1 MEIKKK
7 QIEAFL
13 NCGCKKFEY
22 KSDIKKIKYPFKCS
36 KCGIINRKTIN
47 YCPYCKSKR
56 YKKWG
61 NPVRNFYAVECATC
75 YAVYLKNPLSN
86 EAQSLYYKNYA
97 KNVHQKR
104 DIKVKQRSEMYKQ
117 EVDFLIK
124 NVKNFRKINDILDV
138 GCGGGF
144 LLDVFKKLKKNTFG
158 IEVGLDSYEIAKKKH
173 KMYYGNFDKKLSI
186 NRKFDIIIMRG
197 VIEHVDDPK
206 SYVYLSQKMLKKN
219 GYILISA
226 TPDLNAISAKI
237 FKERWTQHRP
247 ESHLIHLSEDH
258 VDKLFSKKY
267 FTKVGSKSFY
277 IGSPY
282 ENFADDINVIS
293 SELKKQKSNS
303 KSNLISPAFFGNMMT
318 LIYKKN

>member
-1 MEIKKK
+1 
-7 QIEAFL
+7 
-13 NCGCKKFEY
+13 
-22 KSDIKKIKYPFKCS
+22 
-36 KCGIINRKTIN
+36 
-47 YCPYCKSKR
+47 
-56 YKKWG
+56 
-61 NPVRNFYAVECATC
+61 
-75 YAVYLKNPLSN
+75 
-86 EAQSLYYKNYA
+86 
-97 KNVHQKR
+97 
-104 DIKVKQRSEMYKQ
+104 
-117 EVDFLIK
+117 
-124 NVKNFRKINDILDV
+124 
-138 GCGGGF
+138 
-144 LLDVFKKLKKNTFG
+144 
-158 IEVGLDSYEIAKKKH
+158 
-173 KMYYGNFDKKLSI
+173 
-186 NRKFDIIIMRG
+186 MRG

-303 KSNLISPAFFGNMMT
+303 KIKFN
-318 LIYKKN
+318 